1 MHYNNVRESPLIPNS
16 GGLISDL
23 RSPRI
28 GGWRVDEGNPLT
40 QSKSTKSGKRTIWKP
55 LSIFG
60 VVAAIFAAAWY
71 GVPASIAEKSSRYV
85 FKSENDVPQ
94 EPVAIVLGA
103 MVYPDGALSPVLQ
116 SRVDAGIQ
124 LYKSGKVKKLL
135 MSGDN
140 STSHYNEPTAMKRYA
155 VAHGV
160 PAQDVIR
167 DFAGFHTYDT
177 CYRAK
182 YVFGITNAVF
192 VSQAF
197 HLPRA
202 VYLARQLGI
211 DAVGYVAP
219 DDMSPADLDV
229 LVMRERLATM
239 GALVDLGLHRKPQYP
254 GPPEPGAMTGA
265 DPNS

>member
-1 MHYNNVRESPLIPNS
+1 M
-16 GGLISDL
+16 
-23 RSPRI
+23 
-28 GGWRVDEGNPLT
+28 
-40 QSKSTKSGKRTIWKP
+40 KSIKLSWKN
-55 LSIFG
+55 
-60 VVAAIFAAAWY
+60 VAAAAVIVLGLFGAALYAVPREMEAQSSQYIFISQEA
-71 GVPASIAEKSSRYV
+71 
-85 FKSENDVPQ
+85 VPQ

-103 MVYPDGALSPVLQ
+103 MVLPNGTLSRVLQ
-116 SRVDAGIQ
+116 ARVDSGIE
-124 LYKSGKVKKLL
+124 LYKSGKVRKLL

-160 PAQDVIR
+160 PSVDVIR

-197 HLPRA
+197 HLPRT
-202 VYLARQLGI
+202 VYLARHLGI

-219 DDMSPADLDV
+219 NDMSDHDLEV
-229 LVMRERLATM
+229 LIIRERLATL
-239 GALVDLGLHRKPQYP
+239 GGLADLTIHRKARYV
-254 GPPEPGAMTGA
+254 GPAEPGVISGSN
-265 DPNS
+265 PNM

>member
-1 MHYNNVRESPLIPNS
+1 M
-16 GGLISDL
+16 
-23 RSPRI
+23 
-28 GGWRVDEGNPLT
+28 
-40 QSKSTKSGKRTIWKP
+40 
-55 LSIFG
+55 FG
-60 VVAAIFAAAWY
+60 VVAAGFAAAWY
-71 GVPASIAEKSSRYV
+71 GVPAGVAAKSSRYLYG
-85 FKSENDVPQ
+85 SERDVPQ

-103 MVYPDGALSPVLQ
+103 RVYPDGTLSPVLQ
-116 SRVDAGIQ
+116 SRVDAGIE

-219 DDMSPADLDV
+219 DDMSPADLDT
-229 LVMRERLATM
+229 LVMRERLATR
-239 GALVDLGLHRKPQYP
+239 GALVDLSLHRPARYP
-254 GPPEPGAMTGA
+254 GPPEPGAITGT

>member
-1 MHYNNVRESPLIPNS
+1 MV
-16 GGLISDL
+16 
-23 RSPRI
+23 
-28 GGWRVDEGNPLT
+28 
-40 QSKSTKSGKRTIWKP
+40 
-55 LSIFG
+55 IFS
-60 VVAAIFAAAWY
+60 VVAAGLAAAWY
-71 GVPASIAEKSSRYV
+71 GVPAGIAAKSSRYV
-85 FKSENDVPQ
+85 YSSGSDVPH

-103 MVYPDGALSPVLQ
+103 MVLPDGTLSEVLKA
-116 SRVDAGIQ
+116 RVNTGIA

-140 STSHYNEPTAMKRYA
+140 STSHYNEPTAMKKYA

-160 PAQDVIR
+160 PAKDVIR

-182 YVFGITNAVF
+182 HVFGIAKAVF

-202 VYLARQLGI
+202 VYVARQLGI
-211 DAVGYVAP
+211 DAVGCVAP
-219 DDMSPADLDV
+219 NDMSPADLDA
-229 LVMRERLATM
+229 LVMRERLASI
-239 GALVDLGLHRKPQYP
+239 GALVYLGLHRTARYP
-254 GPPEPGAMTGA
+254 GPPEPGAITGA